1 MNLFEQIINQSKLGT
16 PWQFSG
22 GTSFGSIN
30 TQDFQ
35 SKAPTIQKSLQ
46 AEQNLRNQGF
56 SDKEVKF
63 LKLQKEKWVDMNQA
77 FAFVEQKRKEEA
89 QAKNPNLWVTWG
101 IKEWVIWAT
110 QFWQQAPSAV
120 GNILDFTQKY
130 VTTPLIA
137 GGLEAIWAEWAA
149 QKWRS
154 AWEKFWK
161 MAKES
166 WEQFSSEAMQAF
178 WPLTENQLK
187 ARQTGANLALTAPL
201 PLGKVPS
208 IIKGAWLAPTIAR
221 GAYYG
226 AVGTPAYTAVSEWRL
241 PTGGEMVAWT
251 VWGAVAWPLLEK
263 AIIPAVWGIASKTAK
278 YGEALVKW
286 GTEWLKKSVSRDL
299 SGIPKA
305 IQSKAEAISTR
316 ANRFNA
322 LDEEKFTKQIGETPW
337 QFAVSRGMNDVWDDA
352 IIKANQNY
360 QKSIQEADKSIWA
373 IEGNFSTKWQ
383 KDDIIWEL
391 VWANKAK
398 MELQPRNP
406 DANKARQLFNKYES
420 WEGLTMAEI
429 NEAKRIYQRNH
440 TYTYEQLASNEARNS
455 KYLQDWVREWQF
467 KTAKENGLT
476 NIADIN
482 KTTKAWKM
490 WADSLAKKINRS
502 QANNEFGITD
512 WIALSGGT
520 PENIALFLW
529 KKALSSK
536 YVKSGIIKT
545 LGKQTKPS
553 IIEWTNVWVQQANFQ
568 KNVNRGIS
576 NNRGDVGG
584 KSMVRTAW
592 LLPAPS
598 GKATWA
604 RNFRATQQTEK
615 TPINN
620 EWQRWAR
627 PITPKKPEA
636 QKLLPAPRIPAWTS
650 IPRTDIVAE
659 SMRWVKSKRPEW
671 VTPKPKT
678 EWVKPSPKPIVK
690 PPKKVVA
697 PKKEN
702 TPIVKKE
709 GNAEVK
715 PTIIDDIK
723 YENEIFKQK
732 KEIIEQLKSKEGER
746 FAKKWGEQ
754 VDVLF
759 PDKTN
764 IVKYGKKWITYKEW
778 DKYYFSAF
786 SNTDSPKWSKS
797 FKMDVT
803 DEFLKPSPTLQKS
816 VVVPKKKEVTPIVK
830 KEAVKPN
837 ERSYNLIAVNERTWE
852 KTILTKT
859 PTTQDKAITMKNKF
873 SDREWRRIQLEEVTP
888 KPIVKNLQ
896 KTEKSDMETRK
907 VIEYKHPLLQKSIE
921 LLKSH
926 KTKEEFEKVFR
937 ELANK
942 DYKFQDAIRD
952 FEDRLWKSMSIQELY
967 NGIKNRTIKDIKTK
981 KIIPRKWSTDD
992 IPL

>member
-1 MNLFEQIINQSKLGT
+1 MYNLFENIISKWNI
-16 PWQFSG
+16 P
-22 GTSFGSIN
+22 GTSSLFNSVSSNPQITGNTGGGITPQSLSQAKSSIDVSN
-30 TQDFQ
+30 QIKQKYWFDD
-35 SKAPTIQKSLQ
+35 KDIQF
-46 AEQNLRNQGF
+46 LR
-56 SDKEVKF
+56 
-63 LKLQKEKWVDMNQA
+63 LAKEKGYDS
-77 FAFVEQKRKEEA
+77 QKAMEYLQNKKATEK
-89 QAKNPNLWVTWG
+89 QWPDLGIMGN
-101 IKEWVIWAT
+101 IKEGAIGAFRSGE
-110 QFWQQAPSAV
+110 QIPAIA
-120 GNILDFTQKY
+120 GNVLDFTTQKI
-130 VTTPLIA
+130 TWPLIS
-137 GGLEAIWAEWAA
+137 GWLDLLWADQLAER
-149 QKWRS
+149 WRQGS
-154 AWEKFWK
+154 KVAWELSKKVWEDIT
-161 MAKES
+161 MAGMTD
-166 WEQFSSEAMQAF
+166 W
-178 WPLTENQLK
+178 WLTPLTENQIQ
-187 ARQTGANLALTAPL
+187 ARKFGGQMALTAPIWGGYISWSKW
-201 PLGKVPS
+201 LGSLAFRSWVVWAWFWGTQP
-208 IIKGAWLAPTIAR
+208 IINKWGETTLWDI
-221 GAYYG
+221 GYG
-226 AVGTPAYTAVSEWRL
+226 TALGWVTWAI
-241 PTGGEMVAWT
+241 G
-251 VWGAVAWPLLEK
+251 WPLISK
-263 AIIPAVWGIASKTAK
+263 VIAPAIGWVVSKTGK
-278 YGEALVKW
+278 YWTALIKW
-286 GTEWLKKSVSRDL
+286 GGEWLKKSISRDL

-305 IQSKAEAISTR
+305 IQGKAEAISTR
-316 ANRFNA
+316 ANRFNS
-322 LDEEKFTKQIGETPW
+322 LDEEKFTKQIGETPG
-337 QFAVSRGMNDVWDDA
+337 QFAVSRGMTDVWDDA
-352 IIKANQNY
+352 IVKANQNY
-360 QKSIQEADKSIWA
+360 QKSIQEADKSIGA

-383 KDDIIWEL
+383 KDDILGEL
-391 VWANKAK
+391 VSANKAK

-490 WADSLAKKINRS
+490 WADSLAKKVNRS

-584 KSMVRTAW
+584 KSMVKPAW

-598 GKATWA
+598 GKATGA
-604 RNFRATQQTEK
+604 KNVRVNQPTEQ
-615 TPINN
+615 TPIIN
-620 EWQRWAR
+620 EGQKWAR

-650 IPRTDIVAE
+650 LPRTDIVAE
-659 SMRWVKSKRPEW
+659 SMRWVNAKRPEW
-671 VTPKPKT
+671 VTPKV
-678 EWVKPSPKPIVK
+678 VKSSPTLQKSI
-690 PPKKVVA
+690 PKK
-697 PKKEN
+697 KEV
-702 TPIVKKE
+702 TPIVKKD
-709 GNAEVK
+709 VVKPK
-715 PTIIDDIK
+715 PTILDDIK

-732 KEIIEQLKSKEGER
+732 KEIIEQLKSKEWER
-746 FAKKWGEQ
+746 YAKKWSEQ

-803 DEFLKPSPTLQKS
+803 DEFPKPS
-816 VVVPKKKEVTPIVK
+816 
-830 KEAVKPN
+830 
-837 ERSYNLIAVNERTWE
+837 
-852 KTILTKT
+852 
-859 PTTQDKAITMKNKF
+859 
-873 SDREWRRIQLEEVTP
+873 P

-896 KTEKSDMETRK
+896 KTEKSATVGDMETKKLIEEARK
-907 VIEYKHPLLQKSIE
+907 YKSA
-921 LLKSH
+921 
-926 KTKEEFEKVFR
+926 EEFIKAVWEWKVKTNWFNISSDRFFGKNANISFWNVR
-937 ELANK
+937 EISKPDLWRESSK
-942 DYKFQDAIRD
+942 YRETVDYWKEQIKKWERPVVQVSYADKNTKMIKWKTFKVTDWNH
-952 FEDRLWKSMSIQELY
+952 RLQAYKELW
-967 NGIKNRTIKDIKTK
+967 IKDIPIERFSDDWLVLK
-981 KIIPRKWSTDD
+981 KELTELYKKLNPQ
-992 IPL
+992 